1 MFIYAREKFVLSDG
15 YACRKVRRQCCNI
28 QRLLSST
35 NVRELLRDN
44 KDRTRCEDKLD
55 DESYK
60 SRRRYAID
68 ECDCARDHCIGIH
81 VRPSSLVFRV

>member
-55 DESYK
+55 DE
-60 SRRRYAID
+60 
-68 ECDCARDHCIGIH
+68 
-81 VRPSSLVFRV
+81 L